1 VFRVD
6 QDQLSTSWE
15 VSTLRRTTAARRGHM
30 VNSADNSATS
40 RTAFRRAVVCAF
52 GASLLAA
59 SCSSSSDEAATTT
72 DATIINA
79 PATTE
84 QVVAATAEATT
95 STGAPT
101 TTAAATSTTIDPAAV
116 ADATI
121 REAVAL
127 AQTSFSD
134 CLVALPACDPTSLEV
149 ARAGD
154 LLARN
159 TSLID
164 EWNSLGY
171 TVRDRDRFRYVVES
185 VAVDASLATAV
196 VTVCI
201 ADGSRLVLPNAAPDG
216 GDVVRNRPSME
227 RPGVNQAVGPQ
238 ADIAAPD
245 ASRASGAASAVS
257 TRWARAAWSRCPGRR
272 GRP

>member
-1 VFRVD
+1 MFRVD

-52 GASLLAA
+52 GVSLLAA
-59 SCSSSSDEAATTT
+59 SCSSSSEEAATTT

-84 QVVAATAEATT
+84 QVVPTTAEATT
-95 STGAPT
+95 STAAST
-101 TTAAATSTTIDPAAV
+101 TTVAATSTTVDPAVA
-116 ADATI
+116 ADAAI

-171 TVRDRDRFRYVVES
+171 TVRDRGQFRYVVES
-185 VAVDASLATAV
+185 VAVDASLVTAV

-216 GDVVRNRPSME
+216 GDVVIDDEYTSGRSEWDMRLDAD
-227 RPGVNQAVGPQ
+227 GVWRLYGSTPIGV
-238 ADIAAPD
+238 AATED
-245 ASRASGAASAVS
+245 VCGAA
-257 TRWARAAWSRCPGRR
+257 
-272 GRP
+272 